1 MFVCVFFHILACQ
14 DRGQG
19 LLNYRLHLNWEW
31 LIVAGPQLLISLVQ
45 AHLRLGPP
53 GGICKD
59 GQYVY
64 CDYCLG
70 HVIITHS
77 QGGVKAE

>member
-1 MFVCVFFHILACQ
+1 MCLCVYFSIFWLAKTE
-14 DRGQG
+14 GK

-31 LIVAGPQLLISLVQ
+31 LILAGPQLLISLVQ

-70 HVIITHS
+70 HVIITLAGWC
-77 QGGVKAE
+77 QG